1 MSPKTKH
8 GSKEFVKS
16 YPADMQWLH
25 LRILCRR
32 RESDDTQCFVN
43 STVCHAHGPV
53 ACSTKMVPFQTDMYD
68 MFTLLTPLA
77 GTIEFKGGMR
87 GRE

>member
-1 MSPKTKH
+1 M
-8 GSKEFVKS
+8 
-16 YPADMQWLH
+16 DL
-25 LRILCRR
+25 LR
-32 RESDDTQCFVN
+32 
-43 STVCHAHGPV
+43 V
-53 ACSTKMVPFQTDMYD
+53 ALMVPFQTDMYD